1 MLSVIGCSTITVA
14 KSVLLLHIVVD
25 LCFYQKCSLSVSYE
39 IATGCREIF
48 NYIIHLLVVNPEILL
63 SGTRRNLFLI
73 ANAQLVKILED
84 DKLLL
89 KKIIQGNSPSF
100 MEILKCN
107 EPFLQNLKGKT
118 PSLQEIKRELTDRII
133 SKLQVT

>member
-1 MLSVIGCSTITVA
+1 
-14 KSVLLLHIVVD
+14 
-25 LCFYQKCSLSVSYE
+25 
-39 IATGCREIF
+39 
-48 NYIIHLLVVNPEILL
+48 
-63 SGTRRNLFLI
+63 
-73 ANAQLVKILED
+73 
-84 DKLLL
+84 
-89 KKIIQGNSPSF
+89 